1 MAKKFYG
8 NTRAKQTL
16 TAAIHGGRLCHA
28 YLIEGEDGVGKTGFA
43 LWFASAIL
51 CTGTGDKPCGICSA
65 CYKTERLIHPDLHL
79 YLSDSKKNS
88 FHVKM
93 VRDIKESVY
102 TRPNDGDYKVYILCR
117 AEDMTAEAQNALLK
131 MLEEPPE
138 DTVFFITCRNRMKI
152 PSTVISR
159 CVPIALSSVTEEE
172 CQTALI
178 ENGIAQPIAKEL
190 AERFHGNIGLA
201 LDAATDA
208 AYQAEADRQQAVLT
222 AMVSGNEYAL
232 IKALSAYEGK
242 KQEIYNLLDCLSE
255 TVRDAVILKSGEND
269 LISSFPAEAEKL
281 THCITVSQ
289 GVQLNELF
297 SQIKKQLD
305 FNGNIPL
312 TLLALG
318 GKIKDITEK

>member
-8 NTRAKQTL
+8 NIRAKQTL
-16 TAAIHGGRLCHA
+16 TAATQGGRLCHA
-28 YLIEGEDGVGKTGFA
+28 YLIEGEDGVGKTAFA
-43 LWFASAIL
+43 LLFASAIL
-51 CTGTGDKPCGICSA
+51 CNGTGDKPCLQCPA

-159 CVPIALSSVTEEE
+159 CVPIALSPVTEEE
-172 CQTALI
+172 CLAALVDAGVAQT
-178 ENGIAQPIAKEL
+178 L
-190 AERFHGNIGLA
+190 AEELSAQFHGNIGLA

-208 AYQAEADRQQAVLT
+208 AYQAETERRQAVL
-222 AMVSGNEYAL
+222 AAIISGNEYAL

-242 KQEIYNLLDCLSE
+242 KPEIYGLLDCLTE
-255 TVRDAVILKSGEND
+255 TVRDAVILKAGETD

-289 GVQLNELF
+289 GIQLNELF
-297 SQIKKQLD
+297 AQIKKQLD